1 MREKY
6 AYMKSN
12 WADLTDLTPFKRYEI
27 IEWLDKT
34 LFTISDDKGIILFCY
49 VFSSAHLGGDE
60 WYLTNNL
67 N

>member
-1 MREKY
+1 MNEKY

-27 IEWLDKT
+27 IEWIGKN
-34 LFTISDDKGIILFCY
+34 LFTISDDNGKILACC

-60 WYLTNNL
+60 WYLTNDL